1 MNVQRISHIF
11 FKELSI
17 DFRQKYAIG
26 GIFLFSAALV
36 YIIYKAYNVIQPR
49 EWTILIWLI
58 MLFVGLSAI
67 VKSFVQ
73 ESKNTFLYYYTLF
86 NPLELIVAKL
96 MYNFLFLWLL
106 FIIIIGL
113 LYFFSG
119 YPVKDNI
126 LFYTGSAWGIMGM
139 SIIFTF
145 VSVISSSDSGSST
158 LMSILALP
166 LVLPILLL
174 LLKISAVSVRLI
186 SDTSVWD
193 DVWMLAGIDSIMLG
207 AIMMLFPGLW
217 RN

>member
-1 MNVQRISHIF
+1 MKLSHILNIF
-11 FKELSI
+11 LKELSI
-17 DFRQKYAIG
+17 DFRQKYAVG
-26 GIFLFSAALV
+26 GIFLFAAALV
-36 YIIYKAYNVIQPR
+36 YIIFKAYNVIQPR
-49 EWTILIWLI
+49 EWTILIWVI

-73 ESKNTFLYYYTLF
+73 ENRETYIYYYTLF
-86 NPLELIVAKL
+86 DPLELIVAKL
-96 MYNFLFLWLL
+96 IYNFIFLGLL
-106 FIIIIGL
+106 FMIIIGL

-119 YPVKDNI
+119 YPVKDGT
-126 LFYTGSAWGIMGM
+126 LFYIGSMWGIMGM

-145 VSVISSSDSGSST
+145 VSVISSSESGNST

-193 DVWMLAGIDSIMLG
+193 DVWLLAGIDSIMLG
-207 AIMMLFPGLW
+207 AIIMLFPGLW